1 MVVAERAAGV
11 RATVLA
17 KGKGLDQNGVT
28 RSVQRYAPGGGC
40 DRRSSVQ
47 RAAPGMAI
55 FAWIDLVT
63 GIALATAEL
72 RVERV
77 NRTRVWDDT

>member
-1 MVVAERAAGV
+1 
-11 RATVLA
+11 
-17 KGKGLDQNGVT
+17 
-28 RSVQRYAPGGGC
+28 
-40 DRRSSVQ
+40 
-47 RAAPGMAI
+47 MAI